1 MPSVVILHRCTTDIK
16 DRSFR
21 SKIVFKIRKALLMFP
36 IKLHR
41 LANFRKNRFKNVRE
55 SYLWK
60 NRRNYYRFPV
70 THSGRP

>member
-1 MPSVVILHRCTTDIK
+1 
-16 DRSFR
+16 
-21 SKIVFKIRKALLMFP
+21 MFP